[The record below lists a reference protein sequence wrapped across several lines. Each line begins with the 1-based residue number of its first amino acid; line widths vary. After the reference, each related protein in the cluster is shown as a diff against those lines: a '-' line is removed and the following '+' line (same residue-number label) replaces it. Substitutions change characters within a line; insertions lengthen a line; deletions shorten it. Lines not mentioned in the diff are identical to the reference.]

1 MRSST
6 LSTASSASMRLPSTR
21 EDEDTDPPPLPP
33 KDSFK
38 TNSLP
43 IRRSQSHLPSTP
55 APSTL
60 RTTPSLRNIPSASEF
75 GVIDRPPLTQ
85 SVSSGP
91 KPLRLTS
98 GSSMLRTSS
107 SRGAPGLRPASNS
120 MSNPTTQPAQHLD
133 PRNRTRSVPQPATV
147 SPSPLL
153 KSSKS
158 LPKPVPMPS
167 SSIPQVSS
175 PLQDPSKP
183 RSRIGTGMIY
193 KKSGPTASE
202 FGVSSGL
209 KRPTVITTGGIGG
222 GVKGRGLSVPSP
234 RRTGGGSSGGSSPA
248 SSSVE
253 FGIAM

>member
-1 MRSST
+1 M
-6 LSTASSASMRLPSTR
+6 
-21 EDEDTDPPPLPP
+21 EPPPLPP
-33 KDSFK
+33 KDSSK
-38 TNSLP
+38 ANSLP

-60 RTTPSLRNIPSASEF
+60 RTTPSLRNIPSISEF

-107 SRGAPGLRPASNS
+107 LGGAPGRRPASSNS
-120 MSNPTTQPAQHLD
+120 MSNPVTQPTQSLD
-133 PRNRTRSVPQPATV
+133 SRSRTRSVPQPTTA

-167 SSIPQVSS
+167 SSIPQMSS
-175 PLQDPSKP
+175 PLQNPSKP

-209 KRPTVITTGGIGG
+209 KRPKVITTSGIGG
-222 GVKGRGLSVPSP
+222 SVRGRGLSVPSP
-234 RRTGGGSSGGSSPA
+234 LRTGGGSSEGSSPA